1 VRHADQLYAALLC
14 SLLLAACGSESD
26 EVALDA
32 TAGPSRDAGVVAA
45 NDAAAL
51 ADAADARADD
61 SGGSPDSGGPL
72 DSGDTQDASPAQADA
87 GPAPLPTT
95 RAEIVAFV
103 QSGAYSAWA
112 AEPARHASTGPHGGA
127 VRTFVNDTLYTSLKQ
142 GRASH
147 PSGSIAVKELY
158 TGANRTGWAVDIKGD
173 DGVWIYYEGF
183 EPRLDQYYFRGDG
196 NLCANCHAGG
206 VDRVLVPASAFP

>member
-1 VRHADQLYAALLC
+1 VRRPDQLYTVLLC
-14 SLLLAACGSESD
+14 SLLLAACGSDSD

-32 TAGPSRDAGVVAA
+32 TPGPSRDAGLATA
-45 NDAAAL
+45 DDAAAT
-51 ADAADARADD
+51 ADAAPGAADARTDD
-61 SGGSPDSGGPL
+61 AGGPL
-72 DSGDTQDASPAQADA
+72 DAGDTPDAAPAQADA
-87 GPAPLPTT
+87 GPASLPTT

-103 QSGAYSAWA
+103 QSGAYTAWA

-127 VRTFVNDTLYTSLKQ
+127 VRTFVNATLYTSLKQ

>member
-1 VRHADQLYAALLC
+1 MRRLSLLCPTLLC
-14 SLLLAACGSESD
+14 SLLLAACGNDSD
-26 EVALDA
+26 EVAPDA
-32 TAGPSRDAGVVAA
+32 TAGPSRDAGLATA
-45 NDAAAL
+45 DAAAA
-51 ADAADARADD
+51 ADAAPEAADARADD
-61 SGGSPDSGGPL
+61 TGGPL
-72 DSGDTQDASPAQADA
+72 DSGDTPDASPPQADA

-103 QSGAYSAWA
+103 QSGAYTAWA

>member
-1 VRHADQLYAALLC
+1 VRRPDPLSTLLLC

-26 EVALDA
+26 EVAPDA
-32 TAGPSRDAGVVAA
+32 TPGPSRDAGLATA
-45 NDAAAL
+45 DDAAAA
-51 ADAADARADD
+51 ADAAPEAADARADD
-61 SGGSPDSGGPL
+61 AGGPL
-72 DSGDTQDASPAQADA
+72 DSGDTPDASPAQADA
-87 GPAPLPTT
+87 GPASMPTT

-103 QSGAYSAWA
+103 QSGAYTAWA

-127 VRTFVNDTLYTSLKQ
+127 VRTFVNATLYTSLKQ

-158 TGANRTGWAVDIKGD
+158 TGANRTGWAVDLKGD

>member
-1 VRHADQLYAALLC
+1 MRRPNPLSTLLLC
-14 SLLLAACGSESD
+14 SLLLAACGNDSD
-26 EVALDA
+26 EGAPDA
-32 TAGPSRDAGVVAA
+32 TTGPSRDAGLATA
-45 NDAAAL
+45 DAAAAA
-51 ADAADARADD
+51 ADAAPEAADARADD
-61 SGGSPDSGGPL
+61 AGGPL
-72 DSGDTQDASPAQADA
+72 DSGDTSDAGPAQADA

-103 QSGAYSAWA
+103 QSGAYTTWA
-112 AEPARHASTGPHGGA
+112 AEPARHASTGPHGGT
-127 VRTFVNDTLYTSLKQ
+127 VRTFVNATLYTSLKE

-147 PSGSIAVKELY
+147 PTGSIAVKELY
-158 TGANRTGWAVDIKGD
+158 TGASRTGWAVDVKGD

>member
-1 VRHADQLYAALLC
+1 
-14 SLLLAACGSESD
+14 
-26 EVALDA
+26 
-32 TAGPSRDAGVVAA
+32 
-45 NDAAAL
+45 
-51 ADAADARADD
+51 
-61 SGGSPDSGGPL
+61 
-72 DSGDTQDASPAQADA
+72 
-87 GPAPLPTT
+87 
-95 RAEIVAFV
+95 VAFV
-103 QSGAYSAWA
+103 QSGAYTAWA